1 MVAGEARESQYK
13 WLKRVMA
20 AQITYVSRDD
30 NAGDL
35 IKADARNSS
44 IGDHVKVLLEPR
56 VMRTKNVVAKVYTR
70 L

>member
-1 MVAGEARESQYK
+1 MVAGEAREPRYL
-13 WLKRVMA
+13 WLKRIMA

-56 VMRTKNVVAKVYTR
+56 VMQTKNVVAKVYTR

>member
-1 MVAGEARESQYK
+1 
-13 WLKRVMA
+13 MA

-56 VMRTKNVVAKVYTR
+56 VMRTKTARIRFGLENE
-70 L
+70 

>member
-1 MVAGEARESQYK
+1 
-13 WLKRVMA
+13 MA

-56 VMRTKNVVAKVYTR
+56 VMRTKNAAAKVYIW